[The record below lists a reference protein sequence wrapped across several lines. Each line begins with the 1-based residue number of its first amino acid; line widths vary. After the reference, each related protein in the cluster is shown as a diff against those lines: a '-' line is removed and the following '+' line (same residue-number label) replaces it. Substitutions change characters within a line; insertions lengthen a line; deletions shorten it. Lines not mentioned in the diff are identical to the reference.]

1 VTYDAFIN
9 FVEKQCRHE
18 TIYTDSSG
26 QQILIIRM
34 FDAYQMVSKLNPLI
48 NQPINY
54 VLNLNTRAKNCL
66 LAEEIVT
73 VADLFKR
80 LEREKYFLEKVPNM
94 GKATT
99 KLILDELA
107 RVFPLMK
114 LQNGGNDER
123 TA

>member
-1 VTYDAFIN
+1 
-9 FVEKQCRHE
+9 
-18 TIYTDSSG
+18 
-26 QQILIIRM
+26 M

-94 GKATT
+94 GKATA

-114 LQNGGNDER
+114 LQNGENDER
-123 TA
+123 TAKSTGRRQASSDLLRSDRTARVSVWRV